1 MKVQDLNKKEM
12 KTVEGCFDMGVVAYA
27 AEKVIE
33 YALNHPEQMGG
44 LNKDY
49 KLGHVGVED
58 LKEIFICIPPNI
70 WRFFMKK
77 IYTFYEKYIY
87 SANSVIFL
95 LKSCFFLL
103 LSIFVNVIINDLFN
117 LDIASNS
124 TASSMKKYSK
134 WVYMLVIIFIIPV
147 FETVIYQW
155 LPVFIYTLVRPNN
168 NKEYND
174 LLFSFYFFYNFW
186 FIAYI

>member
-1 MKVQDLNKKEM
+1 
-12 KTVEGCFDMGVVAYA
+12 
-27 AEKVIE
+27 
-33 YALNHPEQMGG
+33 
-44 LNKDY
+44 
-49 KLGHVGVED
+49 
-58 LKEIFICIPPNI
+58 
-70 WRFFMKK
+70 MKK
-77 IYTFYEKYIY
+77 IYTFYEKCIY

-95 LKSCFFLL
+95 LKSCFFFLL

-134 WVYMLVIIFIIPV
+134 WVYMLVIVFIIPV

-168 NKEYND
+168 NKEYSD
-174 LLFSFYFFYNFW
+174 LLFSFIFSIIFGLLHIYSLGYFISAFVIGFC
-186 FIAYI
+186 YISFALFLQRIKKNYFVPIFLVHLFNNLFAAVIFFMK